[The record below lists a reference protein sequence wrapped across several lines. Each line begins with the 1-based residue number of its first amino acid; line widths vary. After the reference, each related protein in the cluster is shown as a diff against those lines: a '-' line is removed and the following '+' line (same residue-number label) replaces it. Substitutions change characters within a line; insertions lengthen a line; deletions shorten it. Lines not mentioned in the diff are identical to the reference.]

1 MLYYTTETRM
11 RWKGWLGI
19 FVALSLISS
28 GQTQG
33 NVQITIN
40 YINPANTE
48 YQMTVQNNN
57 VGWSVDQVHVIY
69 TTPGVLQA
77 TSTPPGWAYLPDV
90 PWDAIPHNLRFEPT
104 SPAQR
109 IAPGQSR
116 TFGFKMNTPTPSE
129 DFYIQFR
136 VVNASNQTKEYAY
149 RVKIL
154 QTVDVPKDAPA
165 ASSTQ
170 IPAAGPSGP
179 GPGGAP
185 ILYQKYGFFTPT
197 TQYQIQT
204 RDANNQLRDNVFY
217 PEIPEPPHLEHYF
230 VGEVIREVN
239 AQGAQQND
247 LWTID
252 VVGVQWSSASMGWN
266 ELYWLYGP
274 TQFRRPTVQWRFN
287 PSMRLDDGSRLV
299 RLTIRNTAR
308 TPLVGQFW
316 MYTQGDRF
324 LTGATLRRWRELFQP
339 DVQRRIDLP
348 PNGEVSVSF
357 TLPANAPAGRFFYGE
372 FELRQGSLP
381 PTRTHFAHREVDSP
395 LLIGYLGALGANR
408 PVLVQITNPNT
419 GLGTTKTLTA
429 DGNGV
434 WRARLQAGDESLID
448 DSGFYTPAWRV
459 RVKPRGAL
467 SRTFNEVLL
476 PGGDTLDPY
485 LRMNLVLGDV
495 DGNDCIDDA
504 DLLLVLFRFGAT
516 GASPADLNLDGVVDD
531 ADLLIVLFNFGRGC

>member
-1 MLYYTTETRM
+1 M
-11 RWKGWLGI
+11 RWKGWLGFFATI
-19 FVALSLISS
+19 GMASLCW
-28 GQTQG
+28 TQG
-33 NVQITIN
+33 NVQITIS
-40 YINPANTE
+40 YINPANNE
-48 YQMTVQNNN
+48 YQMIVQNNN
-57 VGWSVDQVHVIY
+57 VGWSVDQVHVLY

-104 SPAQR
+104 AATHR

-116 TFGFKMNTPTPSE
+116 TFGFKMTTPTPVE

-136 VVNASNQTKEYAY
+136 SVNASNQTKEYAY

-154 QTVDVPKDAPA
+154 QVVDVPKDAPA
-165 ASSTQ
+165 SSSTQ
-170 IPAAGPSGP
+170 TPAAGPSGP
-179 GPGGAP
+179 GPGSDP
-185 ILYQKYGFFTPT
+185 VLYQNYGFFTPT

-204 RDANNQLRDNVFY
+204 HDANNQLRDSAFY

-230 VGEVIREVN
+230 VGEAIREVN

-252 VVGVQWSSASMGWN
+252 VLGAQWSSASMGWN

-274 TQFRRPTVQWRFN
+274 TQFRRPTVRWQFT
-287 PSMRLDDGSRLV
+287 PSVRLDDGSRLV

-316 MYTQGDRF
+316 LHTRGNNF
-324 LTGATLRRWRELFQP
+324 LTGAALRLWRDLFQP
-339 DVQRRIDLP
+339 DVQRRLDLQP
-348 PNGEVSVSF
+348 GGEVTLTF
-357 TLPANAPAGRFFYGE
+357 TLPANTPAGRYFYGE

-381 PTRTHFAHREVDSP
+381 PTRVYFAHQEADAP

-408 PVLVQITNPNT
+408 PVLVEITNPNS
-419 GLGTTKTLTA
+419 GVGATKNLTA
-429 DGNGV
+429 DASAV
-434 WRARLQAGDESLID
+434 WRARLESGDEPLID
-448 DSGFYTPAWRV
+448 DAGFYNPVWRV
-459 RVKPRGAL
+459 RVKPSGAL
-467 SRTFNEVLL
+467 SQTFTNVLL

-504 DLLLVLFRFGAT
+504 DLLRVLFHFGAT
-516 GASPADLNLDGVVDD
+516 GANPADLNLDGVVDD
-531 ADLLIVLFNFGRGC
+531 ADLLLVLFNFGRGC